1 MVFTLASKGNI
12 MQVGD
17 LVHLNKDQ
25 YYEHDEYLGVIVDID
40 GENVYVW
47 WSSGI
52 QEWLYDE
59 ELEAINES
67 R

>member
-1 MVFTLASKGNI
+1 